1 MFEIFQ
7 LITNYIFVWGY
18 IGIIL
23 LMLIESSFIPF
34 PSEIVMIP
42 AGYLAF
48 QGKMDPYLVVLCG
61 ITGSILGALLNYYLS
76 LYLGRSLVAKYGKFV
91 GFTENKLDK
100 VDDFFKRHGAF
111 STFIGRLI
119 PVIRQ
124 LISIPAGITRMNI
137 KQFIIYTGLGAG
149 IWMVVLTAIGYLV
162 GHNEELIRQYLD
174 QVTIALLILVPAM
187 VLAYR
192 LFNKKKGQ
200 SEL

>member
-1 MFEIFQ
+1 
-7 LITNYIFVWGY
+7 
-18 IGIIL
+18 
-23 LMLIESSFIPF
+23 
-34 PSEIVMIP
+34 
-42 AGYLAF
+42 
-48 QGKMDPYLVVLCG
+48 
-61 ITGSILGALLNYYLS
+61 
-76 LYLGRSLVAKYGKFV
+76 
-91 GFTENKLDK
+91 
-100 VDDFFKRHGAF
+100 
-111 STFIGRLI
+111 
-119 PVIRQ
+119 
-124 LISIPAGITRMNI
+124 MNI